1 MCFMMLNFK
10 ISLFLIILSLGIG
23 CSDTGSRPNP
33 KQDTPSLADTT
44 KKEEKEFVP
53 YEMDGSVDDDVTS
66 ELSGAGD
73 LNGDGIADSV
83 FLDVNPET
91 HSARISFFFGKGNDQ
106 YDLFRMYELEDFW
119 DELIP
124 SLHGDTLS
132 LCAYGTCY
140 SFKFRDN
147 DFYLAGYDFV
157 DICCPNYR
165 LDFDK
170 KKLTFVLSSEDG
182 IKTDT
187 TYYRSID
194 IPKDRVPSSY
204 TILDCFKKDWGYTS
218 YEDSFLRPKIDSFVK
233 IINRELIRPKF
244 KIIDNDTLYAYK
256 RIVGRHELSMLLD
269 KKGVSKMLQLALES
283 ELSTLLSKDLDLPY
297 SNILLVFDERRKQ
310 WEEYNESYDDENF
323 LNKDVYWTERMCSYE
338 DFVTYLI
345 VHEHVEFEND
355 RGLYDEELL
364 TFDKNS
370 GGYFCSSMLKK
381 EKGLHQLLVDGLK
394 KFYGTKSDEE
404 LLDRLSSKKIA
415 AIPYPKNH
423 PFLCNDSLFF
433 FYQPYEITSVPGL
446 LEFGVPMKEVLPY
459 LTESGKAF
467 LKIEK

>member
-1 MCFMMLNFK
+1 MMLNLK
-10 ISLFLIILSLGIG
+10 ISLFLVILMFGMG
-23 CSDTGSRPNP
+23 CSDTGTRPS
-33 KQDTPSLADTT
+33 TESDTT
-44 KKEEKEFVP
+44 SSLSVTAQNVEVEKGEP
-53 YEMDGSVDDDVTS
+53 SEMDNTNDDYDPS
-66 ELSGAGD
+66 MSLDD
-73 LNGDGIADSV
+73 LNRDGIADSV
-83 FLDVNPET
+83 FLEVNPET
-91 HSARISFFFGKGNDQ
+91 GSARISVFFGKGDGQ
-106 YDLFRMYELEDFW
+106 YELFRMYELENFS
-119 DELIP
+119 EEFIP
-124 SLHGDTLS
+124 NLHGDTLS

-147 DFYLAGYDFV
+147 DFYLAGYDFA
-157 DICCPNYR
+157 DMCCPNYR

-218 YEDSFLRPKIDSFVK
+218 YGDSFLRPKIDSFVK

-256 RIVGRHELSMLLD
+256 RIVGRHELSMRLD

-283 ELSTLLSKDLDLPY
+283 ELSSLLSRDLDLPY

-310 WEEYNESYDDENF
+310 WEEYNESYDDVNF

-338 DFVTYLI
+338 DFVTYCI

-355 RGLYDEELL
+355 RGLYDEKLL

-404 LLDRLSSKKIA
+404 LLDRLSSQKIA

-433 FYQPYEITSVPGL
+433 FYQPYEITGVPGL
-446 LEFGVPMKEVLPY
+446 LEVGVPMKEVLPY